1 MNCSVFLK
9 SGDRIIITNGKKEY
23 PTTVDEV
30 IDDENFSVLQP
41 TDNSNAMPLVIGDT
55 YKVICKK
62 GGLHL
67 FDVMSMRSDVSGKVD
82 IVYLRYSGNYTRIQ
96 RRDAFRCSVM
106 LEVDIRKRFADG
118 HQDEEWLT
126 AHTLDISETG
136 MRMRLPMRYM
146 QGDVIEC
153 QIKINRYGINAIL
166 EGITGMIVRSVP
178 TYDTTKDNL
187 CGIRFA
193 ETDEKARNT
202 LLKLVIL
209 SQRKTFADR

>member
-9 SGDRIIITNGKKEY
+9 SGDRITIISGKKEY

-41 TDNSNAMPLVIGDT
+41 TDDSNATPLVIGGT
-55 YKVICKK
+55 YQVVCKK

-67 FDVMSMRSDVSGKVD
+67 FDVMSMRSDVSGQVD
-82 IVYLRYSGNYTRIQ
+82 IVYLRYAGNYTRIQ

-106 LEVDIRKRFADG
+106 LEVELRKKALDG
-118 HQDEEWLT
+118 RPDEEWLT

-146 QGDVIEC
+146 QGNVIEC
-153 QIKINRYGINAIL
+153 RIKINRYGISALL
-166 EGITGMIVRSVP
+166 EGITGMIVRIVP
-178 TYDTTKDNL
+178 TGDTTKDNL
-187 CGIRFA
+187 CGIKFT
-193 ETDEKARNT
+193 EIDEKSRNT
-202 LLKLVIL
+202 LLKLVML